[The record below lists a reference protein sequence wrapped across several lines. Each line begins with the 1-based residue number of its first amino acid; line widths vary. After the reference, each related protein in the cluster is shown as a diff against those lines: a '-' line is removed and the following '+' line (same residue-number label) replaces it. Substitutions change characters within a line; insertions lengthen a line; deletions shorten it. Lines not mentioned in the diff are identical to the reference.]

1 MDETWLG
8 NLAQLIEE
16 ASPGLTVAMREHLAA
31 IRGAAQE
38 ALPRLRREGLATP
51 ELLATRSVVAR
62 HVPDTL
68 RNYLALPNDFRR
80 ATLADGRTVQAST
93 EAQLARIRQELDEV
107 LKTSLQTEL
116 RAVAVQDA
124 FLRARFPTDGVLTE
138 GSRT

>member
-1 MDETWLG
+1 
-8 NLAQLIEE
+8 
-16 ASPGLTVAMREHLAA
+16 
-31 IRGAAQE
+31 
-38 ALPRLRREGLATP
+38 
-51 ELLATRSVVAR
+51 
-62 HVPDTL
+62 
-68 RNYLALPNDFRR
+68 
-80 ATLADGRTVQAST
+80 VQAST